1 MGHIYDSLV
10 LASIYVTM

>member
-1 MGHIYDSLV
+1 MGHSYDSLV